1 MKVFDCKCND
11 CKAEFQAVLEDSEEK
26 VQCPAC
32 ESASVEM
39 TEAEVGCG
47 GSCGGCSG
55 GCASQE

>member
-1 MKVFDCKCND
+1 MKVFDCKCSD
-11 CKAEFQAVLEDSEEK
+11 CKSEFQAVLEDGEEK

-32 ESASVEM
+32 ESMKVEM